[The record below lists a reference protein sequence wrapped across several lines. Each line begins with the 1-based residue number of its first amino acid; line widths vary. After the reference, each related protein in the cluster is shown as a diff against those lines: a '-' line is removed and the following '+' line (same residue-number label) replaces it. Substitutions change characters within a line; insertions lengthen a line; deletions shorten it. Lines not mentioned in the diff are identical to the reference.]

1 MAEVLDRGA
10 GKGLLTHRHTLI
22 GGLPPISRR
31 PVRFATPKAANLTC
45 RHVRPT
51 LTGPLTLLGSAFL
64 RSASLLRALLG
75 RRLGGALLGGALL
88 GGALLRPPLLRGR
101 ALGALLGK
109 QLGGAFQRHAVLVV
123 VLAQGGVV
131 LTVGD
136 IGAEPATLHHDR
148 LLGVRVLPQL
158 T

>member
-31 PVRFATPKAANLTC
+31 PVRFATPKAA
-45 RHVRPT
+45 T

-148 LLGVRVLPQL
+148 LLG
-158 T
+158 